1 MAENAGRIEYHF
13 IGNTQELLK
22 SEDVAID
29 STNRVTKALDKQDKA
44 VDKNRK
50 NQRELSKE
58 IDKTTASTQKNKNMV
73 NEFNATQKKQADYTQ
88 KNATG
93 LNQITQGIR
102 TYALGVHGADKAVE
116 MMVNELVELERQAR
130 KTAPP
135 LNEIPNSIPRNNPT
149 SRGIKNIGDE
159 AKKSSFNASNFSY
172 QIQDIAVQAQMGT
185 SWLVIFAQ
193 QFPQMAV
200 GMGAAATA
208 IGATVAILGALG
220 TAMIDTET
228 DAQKLEKTI
237 NNIKAV
243 MTVGAGGVIEYTQ
256 QMQELGRVSE
266 IVANR
271 RIRLA
276 MMDASKAVK
285 LAVDEMASKLSEVDD
300 TILTAQLGFFAK
312 SGTITRQYAVQIGN
326 LLGEQGNYLD
336 RTGDKA
342 DEVGRKFISLFQEL
356 RRAKTP
362 TAVTDIQEQLI
373 EMVGASDKADKKFVE
388 MFDSLM
394 KSSEGSTDFFT
405 KLREATATL
414 EAGSKATNDYSN
426 TASQARSSVADMTLE
441 LITQKIALED
451 GERAALQFKL
461 QMDGLTEAQKKQVL
475 ALYDANK
482 ATEASIEASRES
494 SKALEDEIDAYIKIG
509 DEAVKAAE
517 KEEAAAKRKQER
529 LGQRGTTVGLTE
541 VQNIEMR
548 YESDLE
554 ALKAAREQ
562 QLITNQEYDMREIEL
577 NRQKQEAIRQSQ
589 SETNQFMQDAFGN
602 LDTQIAGTMAQVVVG
617 AKDGKEAMRSLANAM
632 LTQVVGAAVQYGIE
646 LVKNR
651 VLGQALATSEQAN
664 IAATTATGIASQQAA
679 TASTVASAGATAT
692 AAAPAAAL
700 TSTFSFGSAAV
711 IGGIALLGTLAIA
724 KMMGGRQY
732 GGPVSSGMYRVNETG
747 APEVYSYGG
756 KDYLMNT
763 KNANIKPLEQ
773 GGGGGMTVNISNN
786 TPYEVFVTQDQAA
799 QIANVQIGKEAG
811 KAAKGQGQMLRGMQ
825 KGTNLQRNAR
835 S

>member
-1 MAENAGRIEYHF
+1 MAENLGAIRYEVEVE
-13 IGNTQELLK
+13 TASMLK
-22 SEDVAID
+22 AEG
-29 STNRVTKALDKQDKA
+29 L
-44 VDKNRK
+44 
-50 NQRELSKE
+50 
-58 IDKTTASTQKNKNMV
+58 IDKSISGIV
-73 NEFNATQKKQADYTQ
+73 ADFD
-88 KNATG
+88 K
-93 LNQITQGIR
+93 
-102 TYALGVHGADKAVE
+102 ADKAVRE
-116 MMVNELVELERQAR
+116 FTTTQKNLGRTINSMGQVLNSNGKVITNATQQYR
-130 KTAPP
+130 KLASEAQTGFTT
-135 LNEIPNSIPRNNPT
+135 LNTQINGTSKAVRSAMPNMANM
-149 SRGIKNIGDE
+149 
-159 AKKSSFNASNFSY
+159 SY

-200 GMGAAATA
+200 GMGAAA
-208 IGATVAILGALG
+208 GAAGAAVAIIGSLG
-220 TAMIDTET
+220 TALIDTT
-228 DAQKLEKTI
+228 TSLQRMEKAVEQV
-237 NNIKAV
+237 KAV
-243 MTVGAGGVIEYTQ
+243 MTVGADG
-256 QMQELGRVSE
+256 
-266 IVANR
+266 VANYSEEMEKLN
-271 RIRLA
+271 RISQDLARAKIDAAIIAQEKALSEGLKAMEESFRDFGSFYDDRATKIAENTKLPISALNDLDRAFRLQGA
-276 MMDASKAVK
+276 KVGQDDIQRFEDAIEALRVGLPNANKKGREMFATLTDLVAQLSIGAERLNRLNESTDNTSDAITKVSSKA
-285 LAVDEMASKLSEVDD
+285 
-300 TILTAQLGFFAK
+300 
-312 SGTITRQYAVQIGN
+312 
-326 LLGEQGNYLD
+326 
-336 RTGDKA
+336 
-342 DEVGRKFISLFQEL
+342 
-356 RRAKTP
+356 
-362 TAVTDIQEQLI
+362 
-373 EMVGASDKADKKFVE
+373 
-388 MFDSLM
+388 
-394 KSSEGSTDFFT
+394 
-405 KLREATATL
+405 
-414 EAGSKATNDYSN
+414 
-426 TASQARSSVADMTLE
+426 ADMTLE

-482 ATEASIEASRES
+482 ATEASIEASKES

-517 KEEAAAKRKQER
+517 KKEAASQREQER
-529 LGQRGTTVGLTE
+529 LARRGSTVGLTE
-541 VQNIEMR
+541 VQTIEMQ
-548 YESDLE
+548 YEADLE
-554 ALKAAREQ
+554 ALRAYFGEDYAIKEEYAR
-562 QLITNQEYDMREIEL
+562 RELEL

-617 AKDGKEAMRSLANAM
+617 AKDGKEAMRSLANTM

-679 TASTVASAGATAT
+679 TTSTVASAAATAT

-763 KNANIKPLEQ
+763 KNANIKNLSQ